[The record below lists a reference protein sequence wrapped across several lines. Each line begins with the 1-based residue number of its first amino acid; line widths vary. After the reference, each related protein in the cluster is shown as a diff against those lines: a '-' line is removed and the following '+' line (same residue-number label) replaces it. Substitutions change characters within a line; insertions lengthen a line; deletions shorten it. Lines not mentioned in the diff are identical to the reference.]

1 MPRVKIILQIDFRTD
16 RKIYMK
22 EQKRKMQKEIFSWR
36 RLKVTSLLNSVPI
49 SNFDAPDH
57 TRSAN

>member
-1 MPRVKIILQIDFRTD
+1 MPRVKIILKIDFRTD

-22 EQKRKMQKEIFSWR
+22 EPKRKMQKGIFSWR
-36 RLKVTSLLNSVPI
+36 RLKVTSPLSSLPI
-49 SNFDAPDH
+49 SNFDAPDQ